1 MTTGRSRPAVG
12 RRGRAGSKSEER
24 GRIYQGF
31 MITRGRRGRRGRK
44 FQKKKKRGEE
54 ERKMSEEE
62 KEEAIVEVDR

>member
-31 MITRGRRGRRGRK
+31 MITRGRRGRK
-44 FQKKKKRGEE
+44 FQKKEKRGEE